1 MKKTTQEQED
11 KKVLKNWPQQLAKTI
26 QAQRDTD
33 GLDEKYRTEGDKLM
47 VSLWFSFIKDIL
59 ETQSRI
65 SFQEG
70 VEAERKRV
78 DDLFC
83 EWCMENEFVDESEAQ
98 NFRKLLTPPI
108 NEKNQ

>member
-1 MKKTTQEQED
+1 MTED
-11 KKVLKNWPQQLAKTI
+11 KKLLELYGKCKYDTAIELGGRTI
-26 QAQRDTD
+26 TTQ
-33 GLDEKYRTEGDKLM
+33 
-47 VSLWFSFIKDIL
+47 SLL
-59 ETQSRI
+59 EAQSRI

-98 NFRKLLTPPI
+98 NFRKLLTPPT
-108 NEKNQ
+108 NEKT